1 MVRWR
6 MVALGEVL
14 SLCPDAHSVDP
25 ETTYPTLGVYGFGR
39 GVITNKPP
47 VQGSEI
53 AASILY
59 RVRAGQFIYSK
70 LKAFEGAFSL
80 VTPDGDGRFVSNEF
94 PAFDCRSER
103 LLPGYLAWIFKRPS
117 TWESISVESSGIG
130 ARRERLHPESLLS
143 YRIPLPPLAEQ
154 RRIVA
159 RLDAVATRLTA
170 RTEAAQRLEADL
182 AALLRATFTR
192 ITAGSPRARMAAI
205 APLVRRPVT
214 IVAQAT
220 YEEIGARAF
229 GRGLF
234 TKPDV
239 RGGSLTWQKLF
250 RIEEGDLVISN
261 IKAWEGAFAIAGRAH
276 HGKVAS
282 HRYLT
287 CVTDAARMCPATLC
301 FYLHTDEGLAQIQA
315 ASPGSADRNRTLA
328 QDRLEAIEVPV
339 PSLDAQRWF
348 DRLQAKVNAAR
359 AQYAAIA
366 AEADTLL
373 PSMLDQVFGGSP
385 C

>member
-1 MVRWR
+1 
-6 MVALGEVL
+6 
-14 SLCPDAHSVDP
+14 
-25 ETTYPTLGVYGFGR
+25 
-39 GVITNKPP
+39 
-47 VQGSEI
+47 
-53 AASILY
+53 
-59 RVRAGQFIYSK
+59 
-70 LKAFEGAFSL
+70 
-80 VTPDGDGRFVSNEF
+80 
-94 PAFDCRSER
+94 
-103 LLPGYLAWIFKRPS
+103 
-117 TWESISVESSGIG
+117 
-130 ARRERLHPESLLS
+130 
-143 YRIPLPPLAEQ
+143 
-154 RRIVA
+154 
-159 RLDAVATRLTA
+159 RLTA